1 MYLTFYPY
9 VACCLSERTLAVKIG
24 KAFPGHVI
32 ATSEGA
38 ILLRRLP
45 RAPLD
50 VARPLATRV
59 QASSRLVIH
68 FCLFFWSQRFF
79 MCWLLRHRLTLIR
92 WLSMLRSP
100 FLNHVMCGR
109 ADELVAR

>member
-9 VACCLSERTLAVKIG
+9 VAYCLSERTLAVKIG

-32 ATSEGA
+32 VSSEGA

-68 FCLFFWSQRFF
+68 FCLFFFGLNVSLCADFF
-79 MCWLLRHRLTLIR
+79 DI
-92 WLSMLRSP
+92 
-100 FLNHVMCGR
+100 
-109 ADELVAR
+109 A